1 MQRFLSALPIRWA
14 LLLVTGLWSIL
25 AAAQST
31 CPELKVSDFKVNY
44 YAANA
49 DCGTAGQIIVT
60 YRNNVAG
67 FSKLTYETST
77 DGATWANPVEQT
89 SLSVPTTIPLT
100 GWAAG
105 QTIHLRVTGTCPSGT
120 QEVTFPTL
128 THRSEQPHAVAPV
141 FETTPA
147 GGCSATAG
155 SIGVSVG
162 EVSGFTKAEYFL
174 YQGTTL
180 LNSMTSN
187 TPYTESTFYNL
198 PSGTYKVLMRAT
210 PACTP
215 ASPGA
220 AFKNGAYEVEQT
232 VKVGYFSILPTPIP
246 TRGTC
251 DGGVRV
257 AVARVMGVNSI
268 KYELLPAGG
277 HAAHAA
283 ALQTQQLTFPNFTHT
298 FLGIP
303 LGSYEIRAT
312 TDCGTVEV
320 QPFSVTTGAAGTLTT
335 KVVRNTYVGCDK
347 GIITGMVPGTTDACP
362 VNYTLTPKS
371 YAGTPIVKNG
381 ITTESVTFD
390 NLPTGYYEMEASWG
404 GQVQKHT
411 DRIKTVSLGDL
422 ELSATPADYTCDP
435 SGTITVKLKN
445 GVYEEPMTLTLSLDG
460 TPVRSVTLATTDR
473 EKTVSNLVPGGYD
486 ISLKSECG
494 NEIKGKISILYKN
507 MPPLNFDLR
516 PYDAFEYD
524 ECEDMPYLTLHEN
537 TGAHTSS
544 TAYKKFMQGAT
555 YGLYIDGVLVSSGA
569 LPRPENKWKSTVYKF
584 PTQKTIGKF
593 ELRLYPPCGSPMFKY
608 AMETV
613 AGTYGAFEK
622 PKIQVAILAPS
633 TSCDPTGEIGVDYMG
648 SNGNNAPLND
658 KYTYTLN
665 IFNTDTG
672 NTVFT
677 KTYTNVSY
685 FPGEHIKKLPAGH
698 YSYEFYPACRVNNK
712 LKGTFEI
719 NVLAGGQ
726 KNYETQAFI
735 SAYAACNG
743 KGRIVATFYNGNSQI
758 QGVTY
763 KYRLVNSAGVEVSKR
778 ESSIRDITFS
788 NLTPETYTLY
798 VSMESPSCTDPEVA
812 FDPVTVPAG
821 MPKGAF
827 SFSQSN
833 NKAGNFCTNTGE
845 VTITLTPRIAGQYY
859 VTSGTLHL
867 IDPQTKT
874 DVVAPIPM
882 TDLTKPV
889 TFTGVKPGEYIPVL
903 ETSCGKISGSNISV
917 WADNNTL
924 PQNLVKTQVV
934 NIFPGCQK
942 GKVKVLADPLGLGL
956 PDLPTKIELI
966 QQVAEQQPKVVDSI
980 KSSSVITSHTFEDVP
995 AGQYMV
1001 QYTYCGITFTTNV
1014 QVRQVTTVSLT
1025 AYAQTPGPC
1034 ETGTVTVYPNPMDA
1048 TIELELKVKNKLT
1061 GIVEKSITVN
1071 GGDIQKI
1078 TDLMPG
1084 KKYEIS
1090 ADIKG
1095 SCVETSAKVDVQIPN
1110 ASIQVGYNY
1119 SYQLDCFKNGWIE
1132 MWMQPGS
1139 TGRINKVQYTIQP
1152 AAGGTPTVAQTTDP
1166 TEHKKF
1172 LGLSPGKYKVQAIAT
1187 CQFANGTISQYT
1199 WNNNGN
1205 PIELRAGYTTMTA
1218 YQNDTKMRSTM
1229 TCPAV
1234 GAIGLSIRNGNSRSR
1249 RVFIQKDPSGIVSPE
1264 REIFP
1269 LPGEDTWEKS
1279 DVSWGGDLAPGQYK
1293 IRINDGCMDIE
1304 RDITIPLVGDLMKF
1318 QEVGCVS
1325 KSATCKMVAAVT
1337 FDLSSYPNNYLRC
1350 NLPNSYEIAIVPRGG
1365 DRTTE
1370 PWSSVWGTGSW
1381 PSSQI
1386 CNTATVVDSFATIP
1400 YGNTADVLLRLKGCP
1415 STTARRYPITLN
1427 NCCSFSIY
1435 DRRLD
1440 CDRNQFYLR
1449 RKDVCDYWD
1458 VVITKRT
1465 GPWGSTPTEVYRK
1478 RMRFSGGINEEYAD
1492 KDWIVPANEP
1502 NVNYQMDIYPV
1513 GGGTT
1518 TCSDYTYPTSKNIT
1532 LKYVVEPMSTS
1543 CTWERYTWQAY
1554 SQCPVRLKFKIWDT
1568 TTNTVVDESPGLMSE
1583 YTSNYHYVRNRKYH
1597 IRLYDAANHEVKFR
1611 PVGGG
1616 TDVSVWEHIVK
1627 YETPVNYKQPDITL
1641 YNSCSNQYT
1650 AWSLPTD
1657 NRYNCEGIPAVY
1669 AAGVAQDR
1677 GRLPII
1683 NKIEI
1688 RHNNGNVYYTDE
1700 PIWNQIWRMDNYR
1713 CQENRVMGKSW
1724 KLRKTDGSVQSVSA
1738 LPVGN
1743 YTLTVYEDC
1752 GPKTS
1757 TFKVNYL
1764 PPATINLNH
1773 TVTMD
1778 CQGKFTIKPTGTAHF
1793 PGRPETIAFTGFT
1806 RDRQDDPAQTRYT
1819 WGQSYDSYNPIQNL
1833 RIYLKPQ
1840 NSSECSV
1847 DYRFDFSRYYLSF
1860 DAASSASYFCT
1871 GSNTGDISI
1880 SLKGGNPPYTYK
1892 LLKPDGTLVEQKTA
1906 SGGVNFKTGKLGE
1919 IYRVDATD
1927 KCGLTHIYQDVLLQD
1942 PKEIGYTMDRDYYF
1956 CEGEPSSFEAINLA
1970 GATYEWTGPNGFT
1983 SNNRV
1988 VNITATTATA
1998 GTYTLKVK
2006 PQTCSTTINATVK
2019 INVVK
2024 VKEVGTTVEKRLCSG
2039 QTANINIGPA
2049 TALSNGVPATNHK
2062 YQWQLS
2068 ENPTDPNSW
2077 SGIVGATSEQLNYT
2091 PPFQGTYYVRRVTLL
2106 GNCSDY
2112 SAVSKIVA
2120 DPGLNSIV
2128 SNDELNITI
2137 DHKNP
2142 FTLTAG
2148 FVTGNPSR
2156 TYQWQRSLNKT
2167 TWTNITGATDQTYT
2181 ETQRYGAIVYYK
2193 RITSAG
2199 TCSTESP
2206 IITVRFKKR
2215 YPAMVNPHLRQ
2226 RVLTE

>member
-1 MQRFLSALPIRWA
+1 MQKSISSLVLRVVLV
-14 LLLVTGLWSIL
+14 LLVVLWHVPT
-25 AAAQST
+25 AAQST
-31 CPELKVSDFKVNY
+31 CPELKVSDFKVYY

-120 QEVTFPTL
+120 QEVVFSPL

-174 YQGTTL
+174 YQGTML

-187 TPYTESTFYNL
+187 TPYAESTFYNL
-198 PSGTYKVLMRAT
+198 PSGTYKVVMRAT
-210 PACTP
+210 PACPP
-215 ASPGA
+215 ASPTP

-277 HAAHAA
+277 HTGGAA

-507 MPPLNFDLR
+507 MPPLNFSLQS
-516 PYDAFEYD
+516 YDAFEYD
-524 ECEDMPYLTLHEN
+524 ECEDMPYLILNEQ
-537 TGAHTSS
+537 TGTHTSS

-555 YGLYIDGVLVSSGA
+555 YGLYIDGALVSSGTM
-569 LPRPENKWKSTVYKF
+569 PQPVNKWGNNQYKF
-584 PTQKTIGKF
+584 PTQKTSGKI
-593 ELRLYPPCGSPMFKY
+593 ELRIYPSCGSPMFSY
-608 AMETV
+608 GIETTP
-613 AGTYGAFEK
+613 GTWGAFEK
-622 PKIQVAILAPS
+622 PKMAIRITAAT
-633 TSCDPTGEIGVDYMG
+633 TSCDPTGVINVSYEQG
-648 SNGNNAPLND
+648 NGKQAQLNNS
-658 KYTYTLN
+658 YTYTFNL
-665 IFNTDTG
+665 INTDTG
-672 NTVFT
+672 NIVFT
-677 KTYTNVSY
+677 KTYTNIYS
-685 FPGEHIKKLPAGH
+685 FNENIEKLPAGH
-698 YSYEFYPACRVNNK
+698 YAYEFYSTCRENNK

-719 NVLAGGQ
+719 NALAGGDQ
-726 KNYETQAFI
+726 YNKVINV
-735 SAYAACNG
+735 SAACNG
-743 KGRIVATFYNGNSQI
+743 KGKIELRFNDGYGSTP
-758 QGVTY
+758 GVTY
-763 KYRLVNSAGVEVSKR
+763 KYRLVNSAGVEVAKR
-778 ESSIRDITFS
+778 ETTKRNITLS
-788 NLTPETYTLY
+788 NLTPDTYTLY
-798 VSMESPSCTDPEVA
+798 VSMESASCTDPEVA
-812 FDPVTVPAG
+812 FEPITVPAG
-821 MPKGAF
+821 LPSNAF
-827 SFSQSN
+827 SFAQKN
-833 NKAGNFCTNTGE
+833 NKAGDFCTNSGE
-845 VTITLTPRIAGQYY
+845 VELTLTPRIAGQYY

-867 IDPQTKT
+867 L
-874 DVVAPIPM
+874 DVVTKADAVTPILM

-889 TFTGVKPGEYIPVL
+889 TFTGIKPGLYTPVF
-903 ETSCGKISGSNISV
+903 ETSCGRFVGYEISV
-917 WADNNTL
+917 SSNATSI

-942 GKVKVLADPLGLGL
+942 GKVRVLANPLSLGF

-966 QQVAEQQPKVVDSI
+966 QQMAEQQPKVVDSI

-1071 GGDIQKI
+1071 GGEETLIK
-1078 TDLMPG
+1078 DLMPG
-1084 KKYEIS
+1084 QNYEIS

-1095 SCVETSAKVDVQIPN
+1095 SCVQTTAKVDVQIPN
-1110 ASIQVGYNY
+1110 ANIQVGYNY
-1119 SYQLDCFKNGWIE
+1119 SYRLSCFKDGMIE

-1205 PIELRAGYTTMTA
+1205 PIELQAGYTTMTA
-1218 YQNDTKMRSTM
+1218 YQNNTKMRSTM
-1229 TCPAV
+1229 VCPAV
-1234 GAIGLSIRNGNSRSR
+1234 GAIGLSIRNGNSNNR
-1249 RVFIQKDPSGIVSPE
+1249 RVFIKQDPSGNVSPE

-1269 LPGEDTWEKS
+1269 IPGEYAS
-1279 DVSWGGDLAPGQYK
+1279 QNDVSWGGNLAPGHYK

-1304 RDITIPLVGDLMKF
+1304 RDITVPLVGDLMKF
-1318 QEVGCVS
+1318 KEVGCVS
-1325 KSATCKMVAAVT
+1325 TSSTCKMAIGVT
-1337 FDLSSYPNNYLRC
+1337 FDLSAYPNNHLRC
-1350 NLPNSYEIAIVPRGG
+1350 NLPNSYEIAVVPRGG
-1365 DRTTE
+1365 NRTTE
-1370 PWSSVWGTGSW
+1370 PWSSKWYSGSSND
-1381 PSSQI
+1381 P
-1386 CNTATVVDSFATIP
+1386 TVVCDYAVVTDSFAAIP

-1415 STTARRYPITLN
+1415 STVRRYPITLKP
-1427 NCCSFSIY
+1427 CCQFDIRY
-1435 DRRLD
+1435 RRLD
-1440 CDRNQFYLR
+1440 CDRNQFYLYN
-1449 RKDVCDYWD
+1449 KEICNEWD
-1458 VVITKRT
+1458 VVIKKH
-1465 GPWGSTPTEVYRK
+1465 PWAAPETEVYRK
-1478 RMRFSGGINEEYAD
+1478 RMRFSGGMNEEYTD
-1492 KDWIVPANEP
+1492 KDWIVPSTDP
-1502 NVNYQMDIYPV
+1502 NMEYYMYIYPV
-1513 GGGTT
+1513 GSGQYLCYGWTR
-1518 TCSDYTYPTSKNIT
+1518 SYSKNIT

-1543 CTWERYTWQAY
+1543 CTWERYTWRTE
-1554 SQCPVRLKFKIWDT
+1554 SDCPVKVKFKIWDVA
-1568 TTNTVVDESPGLMSE
+1568 TNTVVDESPGLMSE
-1583 YTSNYHYVRNRKYH
+1583 YKSNYHYVRNRKYH
-1597 IRLYDAANHEVKFR
+1597 IRLYDAMGNLVNFR

-1641 YNSCSNQYT
+1641 YNSCNDYKKT
-1650 AWSLPTD
+1650 WTLPYD

-1669 AAGVAQDR
+1669 AAGVAKDR

-1688 RHNNGNVYYTDE
+1688 RHSNGNIYYTDE
-1700 PIWNQIWRMDNYR
+1700 PVWNQIWRMDNYY

-1819 WGQSYDSYNPIQNL
+1819 WGQSYDSYNPIQDL
-1833 RIYLKPQ
+1833 DIYLKPQ

-1847 DYRFDFSRYYLSF
+1847 SYRFDLSRYYLSF

-1906 SGGVNFKTGKLGE
+1906 PGGVNFKTGKLGE
-1919 IYRVDATD
+1919 IYRIDATD
-1927 KCGLTHIYQDVLLQD
+1927 NCGLTHIYQDVLLQD

-2077 SGIVGATSEQLNYT
+2077 SGIVGATGEQLNYT
-2091 PPFQGTYYVRRVTLL
+2091 PPFQGTYYVRRVTVL

-2128 SNDELNITI
+2128 SNDELNVTI

-2167 TWTNITGATDQTYT
+2167 TWTNIVGATDQTYT
-2181 ETQRYGAIVYYK
+2181 ETQRYGSIVYYK